1 MIISVERAKE
11 LIQIPESW
19 TNEKIS
25 HKLKAIE
32 QTIRKYTNNNFQDT
46 AYRVTADIVGG
57 LFLCTE
63 GDVRFAVGDTVQVSE
78 SGYNAGLYTVASVD
92 DISFA
97 TEEDVS
103 SEISVLVTKVKYD
116 EDVIDCALNL
126 LEWDIKHRDKIG
138 VKSETLSRHS
148 VTYEDS
154 ASMFGGY
161 PKGILC
167 AVDFCRKARF

>member
-19 TNEKIS
+19 TVEKIS
-25 HKLKAIE
+25 MKLKAIE

-63 GDVRFAVGDTVQVSE
+63 GDVRFAIGDTVQVSE

-92 DISFA
+92 ELSFT

-103 SEISVLVTKVKYD
+103 GEISVLVTKVKYG

-154 ASMFGGY
+154 ASMFNGY
-161 PKGILC
+161 PKGILN
-167 AVDFCRKARF
+167 AVDLHRKARF

>member
-1 MIISVERAKE
+1 MDR
-11 LIQIPESW
+11 
-19 TNEKIS
+19 
-25 HKLKAIE
+25 IE
-32 QTIRKYTNNNFQDT
+32 QTIRRYTNNNFQET

-57 LFLCTE
+57 LFVA
-63 GDVRFAVGDTVQVSE
+63 DVSAPFAIGDTVQISE
-78 SGYNAGLYTVASVD
+78 SGLNSGLFVIASCDDTNFTVEEEN
-92 DISFA
+92 IM
-97 TEEDVS
+97 EEDA
-103 SEISVLVTKVKYD
+103 VLVTKVKYD